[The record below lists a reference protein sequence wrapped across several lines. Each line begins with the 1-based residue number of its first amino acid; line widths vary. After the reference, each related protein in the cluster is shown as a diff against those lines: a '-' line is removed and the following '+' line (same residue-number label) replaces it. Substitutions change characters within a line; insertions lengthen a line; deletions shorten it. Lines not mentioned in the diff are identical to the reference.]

1 MLHDACFAS
10 LPKRPLQALIAPELA
25 RKEPP
30 SLQGEMRL
38 LEASLSPEALAVGA
52 LPLLYPQQTDVA
64 VLLSVK
70 SPGKAAIAR
79 GRSQK
84 QHRNICILLEQQQ
97 GKTMGEEASRHTSV
111 SWCNKGEAKCGT

>member
-1 MLHDACFAS
+1 MLLA
-10 LPKRPLQALIAPELA
+10 LPPSPDVPWQALIAPELA

-52 LPLLYPQQTDVA
+52 LSLLCPQQTDVA

-84 QHRNICILLEQQQ
+84 QHRNVCILLEQQQ
-97 GKTMGEEASRHTSV
+97 GKMMGEEASRHTSV